1 MEGFLFEE
9 AISFLMQNE
18 LNYMVTFDKIMY
30 KGLIFYVILLESAK
44 SRVLRALRAI
54 VPCVPTCP
62 RALRAHV
69 PTCPRVLVPCMPLC
83 PRALRALR
91 ALRAHVPSYHTFS
104 WPK

>member
-54 VPCVPTCP
+54 VPCVPTCQRALVPCVPSCLACP

-69 PTCPRVLVPCMPLC
+69 PSC
-83 PRALRALR
+83 
-91 ALRAHVPSYHTFS
+91 HTFS